1 MNKQDVHDLYVANIE
16 LLYRLLPCEQL
27 EDIQEDIDDAEYQLS
42 RLDELWEKAG
52 EKDKESIFKSL
63 TSLNSVYTTY
73 TKIHL

>member
-27 EDIQEDIDDAEYQLS
+27 EDIQEDIDDVEYQLS

-52 EKDKESIFKSL
+52 EKDISNVRYFGKDLDASPI
-63 TSLNSVYTTY
+63 
-73 TKIHL
+73 